1 MTQRFRKIDVS
12 ESINCNNIVST
23 SVSSLFNSTGIQK
36 SKEIYCDSLSTPN
49 IECTNISI
57 AGTVIGTGIGGG
69 SGIKTSYNISNSI
82 PFFSLTSHYDIYTS
96 IRTTDL
102 SISIDSIF
110 QNITNDNQLKNF
122 YIYIENFNDTF
133 TNPLSIYLNL
143 IVQQNRILYYEKWEQ
158 NQDDTISKKLLKF
171 LNIPSYEIEAGKF
184 IILEI
189 VPFIYPKYNPIFE
202 FLYNDIII
210 IIKNY
215 MN

>member
-69 SGIKTSYNISNSI
+69 NAIKTSYNISNSI

-96 IRTTDL
+96 IRTENLFINMDN
-102 SISIDSIF
+102 IF
-110 QNITNDNQLKNF
+110 STINANQLRNF

-133 TNPLSIYLNL
+133 TNPLAIFLTLTTLQSSYNI
-143 IVQQNRILYYEKWEQ
+143 YYEEWTKNPE
-158 NQDDTISKKLLKF
+158 NNIVSKNLTRF
-171 LNIPSYEIEAGKF
+171 TTFPAYVIPAGKF

-189 VPFIYPKYNPIFE
+189 VPFIYPKYNSIFE
-202 FLYNDIII
+202 FLENDIII
-210 IIKNY
+210 IIKKL
-215 MN
+215 